1 MTRDDL
7 LDLYRRSGALLE
19 GHFRLTSGLH
29 SPGYL
34 QCALVLQYPQHAEA
48 LGRAIA
54 DRVRDLRA
62 TVVLSPALGG
72 VVIGHEVGRALGVR
86 AIFAERQDGVLTLRR
101 GFIIG
106 EQDRVLVVED
116 VLTTGGSTRETM
128 LVATAAGGQVIGA
141 ASIVDRRPST
151 GAGQAHDARA
161 TDLGVPFV
169 TLLNVDLPTYEP
181 DLCPLCAQGLPVVKP
196 GSRPVA
202 V

>member
-1 MTRDDL
+1 MTRDEL
-7 LDLYRRSGALLE
+7 LDLFRRSGALLE

-34 QCALVLQYPQHAEA
+34 QCALVLQHPQQAEA

-54 DRVRDLRA
+54 GRVKDLRP

-86 AIFAERQDGVLTLRR
+86 AIFAERQDGKLALRR
-101 GFIIG
+101 GFTLDAT
-106 EQDRVLVVED
+106 DRVLVVED
-116 VLTTGGSTRETM
+116 VMTTGGSTRETIE
-128 LVATAAGGQVIGA
+128 VAKAAGAQVIGT
-141 ASIVDRRPST
+141 ASIVDRSPS
-151 GAGQAHDARA
+151 GSLQFD
-161 TDLGVPFV
+161 VPFAS
-169 TLLNVDLPTYEP
+169 LLRIDLPTYEP
-181 DLCPLCAQGLPVVKP
+181 EQCPLCAQGLPVVKP